1 MKRKNRDTHGRR
13 IAQAIIA
20 QYKPQSVAEM
30 QAALKEVFGPMFE
43 AMLNG
48 EMESHLGYEPN
59 SREEKETTN
68 RRNGYFD
75 KTIKTSM
82 GETAI
87 EMPRDRQASFDSIIL
102 PKHKRD
108 VSDIE
113 NKVLAMYARGMSQRD
128 ISATIDDIYGFKLS
142 AEQISKITD
151 YVLEEQQSWQ
161 NRTLAP
167 FYPFLFVDCLFVP
180 IKRDYETKECAV
192 YNILGIRVD
201 GRKEILGL
209 WIQDSESKHAGMQIF
224 DELKSRGVQE
234 VGFIS
239 MDGVSG
245 LEEGAKAIFPEVVVQ
260 RCIVH
265 LIRNSLKYVPTRDYK
280 VFTAH
285 LKKIYGAPSIKACRV
300 EFERFCQ
307 VWAKYPG
314 AIAVWKRCFAYVEQL
329 FDYPSAVRKIM
340 YTTNA
345 IEAVNS
351 SFRKVTKRGAFPN
364 DNSVFKLLYLRVV
377 ELQKKWASRP
387 VANWSL
393 VRNQLL
399 LNDRL
404 AALFDKF
411 DR

>member
-1 MKRKNRDTHGRR
+1 
-13 IAQAIIA
+13 
-20 QYKPQSVAEM
+20 M

-48 EMESHLGYEPN
+48 EMESYLGYEPN
-59 SREEKETTN
+59 SHEEKETTN

-82 GETAI
+82 GATTI
-87 EMPRDRQASFDSIIL
+87 EVPRDRQASFDSIIL

-151 YVLEEQQSWQ
+151 YVLEEQESWQ

-209 WIQDSESKHAGMQIF
+209 WIQDSESKHAWMQIF
-224 DELKSRGVQE
+224 DELKARGVQE

-245 LEEGAKAIFPEVVVQ
+245 LEEGAKAIFPEVVVK

-280 VFTAH
+280 DFTTH
-285 LKKIYGAPSIKACRV
+285 LKKIYGAPSLKACRV

-314 AIAVWKRCFAYVEQL
+314 AVAVWKRCFAYVEQL
-329 FDYPSAVRKIM
+329 FEYPSAVRKIM

-377 ELQKKWASRP
+377 ELQKKWADRP